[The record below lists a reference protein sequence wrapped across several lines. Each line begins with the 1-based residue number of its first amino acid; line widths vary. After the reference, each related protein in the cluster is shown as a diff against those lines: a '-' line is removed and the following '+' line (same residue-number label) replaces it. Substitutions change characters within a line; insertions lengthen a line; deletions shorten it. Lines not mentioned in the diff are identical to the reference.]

1 MTETLSVVIPA
12 LNEEDGIGDII
23 RRVLAVETR
32 LREVG
37 IEDLEVIVV
46 DDGSVDHTPDVVAG
60 FHRVRLVRHA
70 SNCGYGAALKT
81 GFSVAVGSLL
91 AFLDADGTYPAERLP
106 DLCQAAIAQGADL
119 VIGSRMMRAHP
130 AQRQRAGAEGSREAT
145 DADGSAMPRVRRIGN
160 RVFAGLL
167 SVVGN
172 ARISDS
178 ASGMR
183 VLRRRALDY
192 LYPLPDGLHFTP
204 TMSTRALHE
213 QLRMV
218 EVPIPYHERVGRSKL
233 SAMRDGARFLR
244 TILWT
249 ALGYNPVRVLG
260 LAGLGA
266 LAVSGAIG
274 LALLLTRLQGI
285 DTLGPWGVFGVFA
298 ALVLAVA
305 GASTFA
311 LGATFGHLVG
321 LFHKH
326 PVRQGLLGRPIFDP
340 PLERQF
346 GWLGL
351 TAGAAGVLLGV
362 GTLLLGLSGWPVS
375 RVWLYQLG
383 SALLILVGLQLA
395 TSWLL
400 MRVLEELSQRDELAS
415 RDRAGRASREAALHA
430 GVIGSTGNRG

>member
-23 RRVLAVETR
+23 QRVLAMEPR
-32 LREVG
+32 LREAG
-37 IEDLEVIVV
+37 IDGLEVIVV
-46 DDGSVDHTPDVVAG
+46 DDGSVDRTPEVVAG
-60 FHRVRLVRHA
+60 FDRVRLVRHA
-70 SNCGYGAALKT
+70 GNCGYGAALKT
-81 GFSVAVGSLL
+81 GFSVARGSLL
-91 AFLDADGTYPAERLP
+91 AFLDADGTYPAEYLP
-106 DLCQAAIAQGADL
+106 DLCSAAMVDDADL
-119 VIGSRMMRAHP
+119 VIGSRMMRVPPVWPRSDGQNP
-130 AQRQRAGAEGSREAT
+130 AEQE
-145 DADGSAMPRVRRIGN
+145 GSAMPAVRRIGN
-160 RVFAGLL
+160 RLFAGLL
-167 SVVGN
+167 NVVGN
-172 ARISDS
+172 ARVSDS

-233 SAMRDGARFLR
+233 SAVCDGARFLR

-249 ALGYNPVRVLG
+249 ALGYNPIRVLG
-260 LAGLGA
+260 LVGLGA
-266 LAVSGAIG
+266 LAASGAIG
-274 LALLLTRLQGI
+274 LALVIARLRGI
-285 DTLGPWGVFGVFA
+285 DALGPWGVFGVFV

-311 LGATFGHLVG
+311 LGATFGHLVT

-326 PVRQGLLGRPIFDP
+326 PVRQGLFGRPIFDP

-351 TAGAAGVLLGV
+351 VTACAGALLGAM
-362 GTLLLGLSGWPVS
+362 TLALGLDGWTVS
-375 RVWLYQLG
+375 RLWLYQLG
-383 SALLILVGLQLA
+383 SALMILVGLQLVM
-395 TSWLL
+395 SWLL
-400 MRVLEELSQRDELAS
+400 MRVLDELSQREALVI
-415 RDRAGRASREAALHA
+415 RDRAGREQQEVALMAQAA
-430 GVIGSTGNRG
+430 GTVGRGE

>member
-12 LNEEDGIGDII
+12 LNEEDGIGDIV
-23 RRVLAVETR
+23 RRVLAVEPR
-32 LREVG
+32 LREAGV
-37 IEDLEVIVV
+37 ESLEVIVV
-46 DDGSVDHTPDVVAG
+46 DDGSVDRTAEVVAG
-60 FHRVRLVRHA
+60 FGQVRLVRHA
-70 SNCGYGAALKT
+70 ANCGYGAALKT
-81 GFSVAVGSLL
+81 GFSVARGSLL
-91 AFLDADGTYPAERLP
+91 AFLDADGTYPAEHLP
-106 DLCQAAIAQGADL
+106 ELCRAAIDGDADL
-119 VIGSRMMRAHP
+119 VIGSRMMRP
-130 AQRQRAGAEGSREAT
+130 TPGDAEGSDEEW
-145 DADGSAMPRVRRIGN
+145 GESGMPTVRRIGN
-160 RVFAGLL
+160 RLFAGLL
-167 SVVGN
+167 SLVGN
-172 ARISDS
+172 AHISDS

-183 VLRRRALDY
+183 VLRRRALEY

-218 EVPIPYHERVGRSKL
+218 EVPIPYRERVGRSKL
-233 SAMRDGARFLR
+233 SAARDGLRFLR

-274 LALLLTRLQGI
+274 LALLVARLRGI
-285 DTLGPWGVFGVFA
+285 DSLGPWGVFGVFA
-298 ALVLAVA
+298 ALVLAVT

-311 LGATFGHLVG
+311 LGATFGYLVT

-340 PLERQF
+340 PLEHHF

-351 TAGAAGVLLGV
+351 ATGAAGVVLAIATLVLGID
-362 GTLLLGLSGWPVS
+362 GWPIA
-375 RVWLYQLG
+375 RLWLYQLG
-383 SALLILVGLQLA
+383 SALLILVGVQLV

-400 MRVLEELSQRDELAS
+400 MRVLAELSQRDAQVL
-415 RDRAGRASREAALHA
+415 RDRAGRETQDAPLPA
-430 GVIGSTGNRG
+430 GIVGGTGHGG